1 MIGTWAE
8 DPDARH
14 YEWMAKY
21 RKSVEDWNLKSDA
34 IRARLHADL
43 DDPVDTEREVAADE
57 TKKVTCQE
65 PLTRQDVTMI
75 AAAGGSPSGDRERAA
90 DRRWRT
96 LSADDRSELRLEGI
110 DLGRQLD
117 GAE

>member
-1 MIGTWAE
+1 M
-8 DPDARH
+8 
-14 YEWMAKY
+14 
-21 RKSVEDWNLKSDA
+21 
-34 IRARLHADL
+34 
-43 DDPVDTEREVAADE
+43 
-57 TKKVTCQE
+57 TCQE

-75 AAAGGSPSGDRERAA
+75 ATAGGSPSGDRERAA